1 MIGGVHS
8 NVPGVAPEI
17 AAPMPQCREVGG
29 KSKAARIA
37 RVLVHYLGRMVGKRN
52 AMTAPE
58 IAHLCNVRTTG
69 TCQPIRHAAKIL
81 LCQEGIPLVSCS
93 KGFYI
98 ATTRQEL
105 YDYKAHLEA
114 RMTGLGR
121 DVEAVKAIL
130 RRGNVLEN
138 VNLEKVQQDL
148 F

>member
-1 MIGGVHS
+1 MR
-8 NVPGVAPEI
+8 
-17 AAPMPQCREVGG
+17 QCREVGG

-37 RVLVHYLGRMVGKRN
+37 RVLVHYLGRMAGKRN

-58 IAHLCNVRTTG
+58 IARLCNVRTTG

-81 LCQEGIPLVSCS
+81 LCQESIPLVSCS
-93 KGFYI
+93 KGFYV

-138 VNLEKVQQDL
+138 VNLDPVQKEM